1 MGEDQAERRK
11 RRYSRAARLARH
23 GVGEAQAAKPPPA
36 PPATLAAVTQRK
48 PTRASGMPASTA
60 ARPAGADLYDDYDVP
75 EELEDKTDIIC
86 VRRDGQIIAM
96 VDNNKMKWET
106 ALSALIRDGH
116 VKLTPKQEQLVQME
130 IRLRG
135 HPSWFH
141 MRPALVS
148 ELKQWTDA
156 GNPVLKA
163 AKAKSGEGK
172 TTSITASRIQ
182 SLSARLGRD
191 EVTIPR
197 GSAESSKLERS
208 LSAEYKSRKENGT
221 LPATDRQIAFAKEL
235 AQRCG
240 IAVPAEVLTSSKA
253 TGDFIDHYLLVA
265 PPSER
270 QLQRARQ
277 VAGNRPIPDEA
288 LKSTKAC
295 GDWIERTEHANLD
308 ALLAKH
314 RGGKLAP

>member
-1 MGEDQAERRK
+1 
-11 RRYSRAARLARH
+11 
-23 GVGEAQAAKPPPA
+23 
-36 PPATLAAVTQRK
+36 
-48 PTRASGMPASTA
+48 MPASTA
-60 ARPAGADLYDDYDVP
+60 VRPDEAELYDGYNGLD
-75 EELEDKTDIIC
+75 ELEDKTDIIC

-96 VDNNKMKWET
+96 VDRNKMKWEN
-106 ALSALIRDGH
+106 ALSALIRDGNIQ
-116 VKLTPKQEQLVQME
+116 LTPKQEQLVQME
-130 IRLRG
+130 IPLRG

-141 MRPALVS
+141 LRPASIS
-148 ELKQWTDA
+148 ELKHWTDA

-163 AKAKSGEGK
+163 AKAKAGEGR

-191 EVTIPR
+191 EIAIPP
-197 GSAESSKLERS
+197 GSAESSKLEKS

-221 LPATDRQIAFAKEL
+221 LRATDRQVAFAREL
-235 AQRCG
+235 AARCS
-240 IAVPAEVLTSSKA
+240 ITVPTEVLASSKA
-253 TGDFIDHYLLVA
+253 ASDFIDRYLLVA

-277 VAGNRPIPDEA
+277 VAGKGPIPAEA
-288 LKSTKAC
+288 LGSTKAC
-295 GDWIERTEHANLD
+295 GDWIERTEQANLE

>member
-11 RRYSRAARLARH
+11 RRDSRAARLARH
-23 GVGEAQAAKPPPA
+23 GVGEAPTAKSPPA
-36 PPATLAAVTQRK
+36 PLATVAAVTQRK
-48 PTRASGMPASTA
+48 PTRASPTPTA
-60 ARPAGADLYDDYDVP
+60 AHPAEADLFDDGLAEP
-75 EELEDKTDIIC
+75 EEKTDIIC

-96 VDNNKMKWET
+96 VDNNKMKWEN
-106 ALSALIRDGH
+106 ALSAIIRDGH

-141 MRPALVS
+141 LRPASTS

-163 AKAKSGEGK
+163 AKAKAGEGK
-172 TTSITASRIQ
+172 TTPIAASRIQ

-191 EVTIPR
+191 EVTIPP
-197 GSAESSKLERS
+197 GSAESSKLEKS
-208 LSAEYKSRKENGT
+208 LSAEYKSRKQNGT
-221 LPATDRQIAFAKEL
+221 LPATNRQIAFAREL
-235 AQRCG
+235 AERCS
-240 IAVPAEVLTSSKA
+240 IAVPAEVLTSSNA
-253 TGDFIDHYLLVA
+253 ASDFIDRHLLVA

-295 GDWIERTEHANLD
+295 GDWIERTEQANLD
-308 ALLAKH
+308 ALLTKH